1 MIHAEGRF
9 QTPKGANIYYQHW
22 QPEDD
27 PKAVLFIVHGVAEH
41 SGRYMNVVNYFVPRG
56 YAVYGLD
63 HLGHGKSDGTR
74 VYVERFS
81 DFTEPLKAYFDMI
94 QGWHPGKPVFIV
106 GHSMGGLIS
115 TVYLLEHQD
124 ELKGAVLS
132 APAVKVS
139 ENISPVTILMA
150 KLLADIAPKMG
161 LASLDSSAI
170 SKDPSVVNAYINDPL
185 VYNGKTTTRVGGE
198 LLKAIRRVEQEAETI
213 HIPLLLLQGSE
224 DRLVDPGGAKMLYE
238 KTRAVDKTLKVYEG
252 LYHEV
257 FNEPERE
264 QVLKDMETWLE
275 AHP

>member
-1 MIHAEGRF
+1 MIHAEGSF

-22 QPEDD
+22 QPESP
-27 PKAVLFIVHGVAEH
+27 PKAILFIAHGLAEH
-41 SGRYMNVVNYFVPRG
+41 SGRYLNVVNYFVPRG
-56 YAVYGLD
+56 YAVYSLD

-74 VYVERFS
+74 VYVEHFS
-81 DFTEPLKAYFDMI
+81 DFTEPLKAYLDMI
-94 QGWHPGKPVFIV
+94 QGWQPGKPMFIV

-115 TVYLLEHQD
+115 TAYLLDHQD

-132 APAVKVS
+132 APALKIS
-139 ENISPVTILMA
+139 ENISPITILMA
-150 KLLADIAPKMG
+150 KLLAGITPKMG
-161 LASLDSSAI
+161 LAALEASAI
-170 SKDPSVVNAYINDPL
+170 SKDTAVVNAYLNDPL
-185 VYNGKTTTRVGGE
+185 VYNGKTTARAGGE

-238 KTRAVDKTLKVYEG
+238 KARAVDKTLKVYEG

-264 QVLKDMETWLE
+264 QVLKDVEAWLE
-275 AHP
+275 AHL